1 MFVDGS
7 TTASDS
13 FSFGD
18 DSGEALAT
26 IKNAT
31 DSSDVER
38 ELLEHDHVDIGRR
51 NSTGRA
57 TANAAEIGRHRT
69 GSLGLEVGREGQEGQ
84 VEDIHGQGDMLYS
97 SVCIPNGNVVG
108 GLDEPPQ
115 NRRVRKDAGDIYSE
129 SPASNGTMSVT
140 GTIALA
146 RVNHRRSWTSPSSE
160 APDVNR
166 PRTHCRTSSDDGAG
180 SWGSGS
186 GGDGKEE
193 AVAARGCSNTAV
205 DTEQRLP
212 IGSRVGMAAASTQ
225 VVEEEAVSKK
235 SEEAMGADDFL
246 PLFALALVGG

>member
-1 MFVDGS
+1 MSVDGS

-26 IKNAT
+26 IKNST
-31 DSSDVER
+31 DSIDIER
-38 ELLEHDHVDIGRR
+38 ELLEHDHVDIDRR

-69 GSLGLEVGREGQEGQ
+69 GSLGLEADREGQEGQ
-84 VEDIHGQGDMLYS
+84 VEDMHGQGDMSYS
-97 SVCIPNGNVVG
+97 SLCIPNGNMVEG
-108 GLDEPPQ
+108 PDEPSQ
-115 NRRVRKDAGDIYSE
+115 KRRVTKNAGDVYSK
-129 SPASNGTMSVT
+129 SPASNGTMNVT

-146 RVNHRRSWTSPSSE
+146 RVNHRRSWTSSSE
-160 APDVNR
+160 APDMNP
-166 PRTHCRTSSDDGAG
+166 PRTHCRTSSDDGTG
-180 SWGSGS
+180 SWGSSS

-212 IGSRVGMAAASTQ
+212 GGSRVGMAAASTQ
-225 VVEEEAVSKK
+225 VVEEGAVSKK